1 MSTTVVQRNIELAR
15 KGYAA
20 FDSADIE
27 AVMALITDD
36 CVWHA
41 GSIGPLA
48 GDYTGKDAILDFFMK
63 FGQLTEGS
71 YKADIH
77 DVLGNDEHTVALGT
91 SKITRGGKTREDRF
105 IDVIHPDD
113 QGRVK
118 EFWRFVEDQSGLAA
132 FLGS

>member
-1 MSTTVVQRNIELAR
+1 MATTTVQRNIEVAR

-27 AVMALITDD
+27 TVMALITDD

-48 GDYTGKDAILDFFMK
+48 GDYKGKAAILDFFMK
-63 FGQLTEGS
+63 FGQLTEGT

-77 DVLGNDEHTVALGT
+77 DIVGNDQHTVVMGT
-91 SKITRGGKTREDRF
+91 SKITRGGSTREDRF
-105 IDVIHPDD
+105 VDVVHPDNE
-113 QGRVK
+113 GRVK
-118 EFWRFVEDQSGLAA
+118 EFWRFNEDQSGLAA
-132 FLGS
+132 FLES